1 MEQFDLKGKNSHTLK
16 SLETMISRGMELG
29 LDLKALLAKIESIKQ
44 MIDDGI
50 VRIVLLGGF
59 SDGKTSTIA
68 GLLGRLED
76 TMKIDEDESSD
87 ELKVYRP
94 NGLKKGFEIV
104 DTPGLFG
111 KKEKMVDGQNMKF
124 SDITKKYLSEAHIVI
139 YVCDA
144 VAPLKDSHVPVIK
157 WIMRDLNKLDST
169 IFVINKMDEAGYDL
183 TDTEDYESGTSI
195 KKENLKLRLRNTINL
210 TPDEE
215 SKLHIVCI
223 AADPKGKGLAHWFAV
238 ADEYMRRSRINLLRE
253 ELNGIVDRS
262 DATKLTDSAVAASV
276 KDVLVNVADDID
288 KMLLPTSKA
297 LEQCKD
303 SNIDLTQELT
313 LLKSELDTNRG
324 DVLQQMNGYKAS
336 LLADIDSAT
345 VETIGDVIN
354 RNIGVQGDKV
364 SFYVFKSN
372 VSQMMQGSMNAAQTA
387 LQSSNIK
394 FEEGMAAQDTFMK
407 KAAQN
412 GAKYLKSVE
421 VSSNHVFAIRDM
433 FFSTFKFKP
442 WGAVKL
448 ANTITKGFTYA
459 AAGIGVAIDA
469 YSYYKEW
476 KANRQLGKIKEDLKK
491 VLNDAFA
498 NIFALFNKES
508 AFIKNFA
515 PQYLQLKEQ
524 LEERTKELEV
534 MQQKMADLEAYKLRV
549 KAAMSGE
556 YVEFDEV

>member
-50 VRIVLLGGF
+50 VRIVLLGGI

-87 ELKVYRP
+87 ELEVYRP

-111 KKEKMVDGQNMKF
+111 TKEKELDGRNVKF
-124 SDITKKYLSEAHIVI
+124 SDITKKYLSEAHIII

-144 VAPLKDSHVPVIK
+144 VTPLKDSHVPVIK

-183 TDTEDYESGTSI
+183 TDTEEYESGTSI
-195 KKENLKLRLRNTINL
+195 KKENLKLRLRDTINL

-215 SKLHIVCI
+215 NKLHIVCI

-288 KMLLPTSKA
+288 KMLQPTSKT

-303 SNIDLTQELT
+303 SNNDLTQELT

-324 DVLQQMNGYKAS
+324 DVLQQMNDYKAS

-354 RNIGVQGDKV
+354 RNIGVQGDKI

-412 GAKYLKSVE
+412 GAKYLKGVE
-421 VSSNHVFAIRDM
+421 VSSDHVLAVRDM

-498 NIFALFNKES
+498 NIFALFNEES

>member
-50 VRIVLLGGF
+50 VRIVLLGGI

-87 ELKVYRP
+87 ELEVYRP

-111 KKEKMVDGQNMKF
+111 TKEKELDGRNVKF
-124 SDITKKYLSEAHIVI
+124 SDITKKYLSEAHIII

-144 VAPLKDSHVPVIK
+144 VTPLKDSHVPVIK

-183 TDTEDYESGTSI
+183 TDTEEYESGTSI
-195 KKENLKLRLRNTINL
+195 KKENLKLRLRDTINL

-215 SKLHIVCI
+215 NKLHIVCI

-288 KMLLPTSKA
+288 KMLQPTSKA

-303 SNIDLTQELT
+303 SNNDLTQELT

-324 DVLQQMNGYKAS
+324 DVLQQMNDYKAS

-354 RNIGVQGDKV
+354 RNIGVQGDKI

-412 GAKYLKSVE
+412 GAKYLKGVE
-421 VSSNHVFAIRDM
+421 VSSDHVLAVRDM

-498 NIFALFNKES
+498 NIFALFNEES